1 MNIEDIRRI
10 VDRMLIDEFEIEP
23 AEIHPEA
30 HLRDDLD
37 LDSLDAVDM
46 IVYFEKKY
54 GIKIEPESAQKIR
67 TIGDIYGFIQEMTR
81 GRDL

>member
-1 MNIEDIRRI
+1 MNVEDIKQI
-10 VDRMLIDEFEIEP
+10 VDRMLIEEFEIEP
-23 AEIHPEA
+23 EEIHPEA

-67 TIGDIYGFIQEMTR
+67 TIGHIYEFIQEMTR
-81 GRDL
+81 DMEL

>member
-1 MNIEDIRRI
+1 MNTEDIKRI
-10 VDRMLIDEFEIEP
+10 VDRMLIEEFEIEP
-23 AEIHPEA
+23 NEIYPEA

-67 TIGDIYGFIQEMTR
+67 TIGDIYGFIQEMTL
-81 GRDL
+81 GMDL